1 MRRTLLIVFAAIVL
15 LGVAAAVL
23 APATLFAP
31 RVERATGGALVLR
44 GVEGTVWRGRGVL
57 DASGAQL
64 PFGWTLSAAPLLR
77 GELQALVA
85 SFDAQGTLPR
95 ATITATREKVQLRNV
110 EATLPANLITNA
122 VPNMQKLG
130 LTANGEIALASPRL
144 DWTPATFDGD
154 VRAVWRMAT
163 LALPPLPPLDL
174 GELTATLVADGKRLA
189 GPVTNQGGDLDI
201 RGDVSLGADRSAAVT
216 LTLTPRRSD
225 NTALSRLL
233 SSIGTPVG
241 NGWRISW
248 QTPGR

>member
-1 MRRTLLIVFAAIVL
+1 MTQQDAGRQESSRPP
-15 LGVAAAVL
+15 G
-23 APATLFAP
+23 
-31 RVERATGGALVLR
+31 
-44 GVEGTVWRGRGVL
+44 GRGQPIVVGVDGSPSSL
-57 DASGAQL
+57 RALRWAVRQAGLVDA
-64 PFGWTLSAAPLLR
+64 P
-77 GELQALVA
+77 
-85 SFDAQGTLPR
+85 
-95 ATITATREKVQLRNV
+95 V
-110 EATLPANLITNA
+110 EAVIAWQDPAVYSTGFEWA
-122 VPNMQKLG
+122 PV
-130 LTANGEIALASPRL
+130 S
-144 DWTPATFDGD
+144 FDGD
-154 VRAVWRMAT
+154 VRAVWRMAK

-189 GPVTNQGGDLDI
+189 GPITNQGGDLDV